1 MRATTRAMTASLRPV
16 QAPRGAKRID
26 IDPRGA
32 PKELLNDARAL
43 GFADP
48 TLPRHIVTVALVTTP
63 ECAIE
68 LRTAA
73 SEVFVQ
79 DKFGALRMLKPRA
92 KAFLKR
98 GEVLFFAWSK
108 ARGTRFGYVLDV
120 GEGEGEGEGATGA
133 GGRRETAEVIDIAS
147 EEDASGTPR
156 RRRGDGASER
166 AEARGEAEA
175 GTRSTRRESG
185 AHGKTSPSPS
195 PRRRRARERGEARGT
210 RARRA
215 RPRRKRR
222 TRTPTT
228 KTATRYK
235 TMLSR

>member
-1 MRATTRAMTASLRPV
+1 MRATSDATRASLRPV

-26 IDPRGA
+26 IDPLGT

-120 GEGEGEGEGATGA
+120 GEG
-133 GGRRETAEVIDIAS
+133 GGRGRGRDRAR
-147 EEDASGTPR
+147 EEDARDGGGDRYRERGGRERDAETAA
-156 RRRGDGASER
+156 RRRGER
-166 AEARGEAEA
+166 TSGGPRGGGGGDAND
-175 GTRSTRRESG
+175 
-185 AHGKTSPSPS
+185 
-195 PRRRRARERGEARGT
+195 
-210 RARRA
+210 
-215 RPRRKRR
+215 
-222 TRTPTT
+222 
-228 KTATRYK
+228 AT
-235 TMLSR
+235 